1 MKLSGYIGKLMRRQK
16 MIDIIIALAV
26 GFLGGL
32 LFGIF
37 FIVVLAMANDKNE
50 KEEEK

>member
-1 MKLSGYIGKLMRRQK
+1 
-16 MIDIIIALAV
+16 MIDIIIALFV

-37 FIVVLAMANDKNE
+37 FIVVLAMAGDNK
-50 KEEEK
+50 KEEEECDSGTTKQ